1 MRVVAQSAGP
11 VGRFVRTMLAG
22 LLLVLLADPAAAQT
36 AAQATTARD
45 LIHNLV
51 AQRTHPP
58 DASLTP
64 DELAA
69 IARRGD
75 QLANE
80 IGKGIAIAVATAPV
94 GGSAAGFSYGV
105 NPTTGELTLRTA
117 SFGPILMDRPLTN
130 GAGVFGFGVSY
141 QRLSFDRFLGQ
152 DLRTQGTLLF
162 DNRVTFAS
170 DGFEQ
175 YITEYM
181 ALEPTVDSVTTVLS
195 YGVTSRLDIG
205 AIIPINHIQ
214 ISGRRQWDYDISRSF
229 PVSPADQAFFGTP
242 TGTDFVQD
250 EGSIDATGVGD
261 ITVRTKF
268 AFTDQGA
275 DGVGLLFDL
284 RLPTG
289 DEENLLGTGKAS
301 GKIGLL
307 TAKSIAEHGNFY
319 ASGGYSFGGLSDEVN
334 YAIGGDV
341 QLLPSQQ
348 LTVSF
353 ELVGQNIRDAI
364 ESDDPVAYGPLTIND
379 PRFTP
384 PAVTRLTNTEPIFR
398 ETSINVM
405 RAALGAKILLGERV
419 LLSGGVTMPVGDD
432 GLRAGVSPYI
442 GLDFSWATAR

>member
-1 MRVVAQSAGP
+1 MRVVAQPAGP
-11 VGRFVRTMLAG
+11 VGRFIRTMLAG
-22 LLLVLLADPAAAQT
+22 LLLVLLAAPAAAQT

-130 GAGVFGFGVSY
+130 GAGVFGFGVWY

-229 PVSPADQAFFGTP
+229 PVSPADQA
-242 TGTDFVQD
+242 
-250 EGSIDATGVGD
+250 
-261 ITVRTKF
+261 
-268 AFTDQGA
+268 
-275 DGVGLLFDL
+275 LL
-284 RLPTG
+284 
-289 DEENLLGTGKAS
+289 
-301 GKIGLL
+301 
-307 TAKSIAEHGNFY
+307 
-319 ASGGYSFGGLSDEVN
+319 
-334 YAIGGDV
+334 
-341 QLLPSQQ
+341 
-348 LTVSF
+348 
-353 ELVGQNIRDAI
+353 RD
-364 ESDDPVAYGPLTIND
+364 SHRN
-379 PRFTP
+379 
-384 PAVTRLTNTEPIFR
+384 
-398 ETSINVM
+398 
-405 RAALGAKILLGERV
+405 
-419 LLSGGVTMPVGDD
+419 
-432 GLRAGVSPYI
+432 GLRAGRRQHRRHRRRRHHGAHEVRVHRS
-442 GLDFSWATAR
+442 GG

>member
-11 VGRFVRTMLAG
+11 VGRFVRTMRAG

-175 YITEYM
+175 DITEDM
-181 ALEPTVDSVTTVLS
+181 ALEPTVDW
-195 YGVTSRLDIG
+195 
-205 AIIPINHIQ
+205 
-214 ISGRRQWDYDISRSF
+214 RRR
-229 PVSPADQAFFGTP
+229 PAP
-242 TGTDFVQD
+242 
-250 EGSIDATGVGD
+250 
-261 ITVRTKF
+261 
-268 AFTDQGA
+268 
-275 DGVGLLFDL
+275 
-284 RLPTG
+284 
-289 DEENLLGTGKAS
+289 
-301 GKIGLL
+301 
-307 TAKSIAEHGNFY
+307 AKSAAHGFLRARRAEHPRRDRERRPRRLRPVDHQRPPLHPAGRH
-319 ASGGYSFGGLSDEVN
+319 SPDEHR
-334 YAIGGDV
+334 AD
-341 QLLPSQQ
+341 LP
-348 LTVSF
+348 
-353 ELVGQNIRDAI
+353 
-364 ESDDPVAYGPLTIND
+364 
-379 PRFTP
+379 
-384 PAVTRLTNTEPIFR
+384 
-398 ETSINVM
+398 
-405 RAALGAKILLGERV
+405 
-419 LLSGGVTMPVGDD
+419 
-432 GLRAGVSPYI
+432 
-442 GLDFSWATAR
+442 